1 MKKSFQLID
10 KIFGRVR
17 SHPVSPNFRR
27 TTEST
32 SMRAPACRC
41 DVLIGKML
49 RRVGQ
54 CIEIGYRIGSAYQ
67 SREGNFGGLYSF
79 FPNAFIV
86 RRADMKIVGHQQ
98 VNSYYIM
105 FSEIASLCEG
115 VEIGCEE

>member
-1 MKKSFQLID
+1 MVQDQSGNLASADQTD
-10 KIFGRVR
+10 GY
-17 SHPVSPNFRR
+17 VS
-27 TTEST
+27 
-32 SMRAPACRC
+32 
-41 DVLIGKML
+41 DVLAT
-49 RRVGQ
+49 
-54 CIEIGYRIGSAYQ
+54 EIGYRIGSVHQ